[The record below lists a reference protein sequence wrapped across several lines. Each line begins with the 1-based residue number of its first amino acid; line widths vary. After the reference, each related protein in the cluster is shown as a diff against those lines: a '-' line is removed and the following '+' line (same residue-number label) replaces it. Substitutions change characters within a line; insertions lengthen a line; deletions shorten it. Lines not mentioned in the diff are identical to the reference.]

1 MQASGAEIPRGEE
14 RAHPFW
20 PMLVAST
27 AVLPFLPRVLQN
39 EATELLLHGAVAAAV
54 WYTARRLGVHY
65 GTAIVAGLLFG
76 VLPQH
81 VAVLSAAGGRR
92 ALVAA
97 LVVFLAWGLHAGA
110 RGPGIRRTIA
120 APLTYLVA
128 LLVDPS
134 VFAAPILFWAEV
146 DLRRDVSR
154 PLRFGAARHL
164 PPYLVALAGSL
175 LLRSAWGAP
184 PRVLPDPWIR
194 AFGFPEGLFDLLAG
208 LLVAAAALRAA
219 SRGPRSRTALIAGLS
234 WAAFRL
240 PAWIPPA
247 AAAGGF
253 GGAAPAYLPAFGL
266 CLLAGHALAGAAG
279 TETETESR
287 SRAHAFRV
295 LLVAGTVAL
304 AIVLLAWNAR
314 KAAAPAAG
322 GGADP
327 MTVWDA
333 QPPSN
338 RGSSP
343 SVAIR
348 GASTS
353 PKIPCRSSSTGR
365 QPAARAPATSTDGT
379 SPTNS
384 VVSARAPIRSSAM
397 AKMRGS
403 GFSTPTTWESTTVSN
418 SPA

>member
-164 PPYLVALAGSL
+164 PRTSSRWPARSCCARRGARRPASCPIPGSAP
-175 LLRSAWGAP
+175 SAFRKGCSTCWPDCSSRRPPCAP
-184 PRVLPDPWIR
+184 PR
-194 AFGFPEGLFDLLAG
+194 
-208 LLVAAAALRAA
+208 
-219 SRGPRSRTALIAGLS
+219 
-234 WAAFRL
+234 
-240 PAWIPPA
+240 
-247 AAAGGF
+247 GG
-253 GGAAPAYLPAFGL
+253 
-266 CLLAGHALAGAAG
+266 
-279 TETETESR
+279 R
-287 SRAHAFRV
+287 
-295 LLVAGTVAL
+295 
-304 AIVLLAWNAR
+304 
-314 KAAAPAAG
+314 
-322 GGADP
+322 
-327 MTVWDA
+327 
-333 QPPSN
+333 
-338 RGSSP
+338 
-343 SVAIR
+343 
-348 GASTS
+348 
-353 PKIPCRSSSTGR
+353 
-365 QPAARAPATSTDGT
+365 ARA
-379 SPTNS
+379 
-384 VVSARAPIRSSAM
+384 RR
-397 AKMRGS
+397 
-403 GFSTPTTWESTTVSN
+403 
-418 SPA
+418 